1 MTSLQE
7 FSTFLLLLGLNEDS
21 MALSSSPAGHTLR
34 AIKYTLSQSYVLAAF
49 PTEVWIC
56 RRQGLA

>member
-21 MALSSSPAGHTLR
+21 MALSSPAGHTLR

>member
-34 AIKYTLSQSYVLAAF
+34 AIKYT
-49 PTEVWIC
+49 
-56 RRQGLA
+56 